1 MPNKIDI
8 TKKYRTRN
16 GCDVRLLS
24 CDGAKPYSV
33 IGVIDDDDLKIN
45 KTWSA
50 AGEETIG
57 LSGDLDLVEV
67 KPPFSRVV
75 YLNIYAEARGEASVK
90 AYSSRV
96 YADINAGFGRIACIR
111 AVVEGREGQFD
122 D

>member
-8 TKKYRTRN
+8 TKKYRTRSK
-16 GCDVRLLS
+16 CDVRLLS
-24 CDGAKPYSV
+24 CDGAKPYNV
-33 IGVIDDDDLKIN
+33 IGVIDDDGIKIN
-45 KTWSA
+45 QMWSSK
-50 AGEETIG
+50 GEEVIG
-57 LSGDLDLVEV
+57 LSGELDLVEV

-111 AVVEGREGQFD
+111 VVIKGEESQFD

>member
-1 MPNKIDI
+1 MTNKIDI
-8 TKKYRTRN
+8 TKKYRTRSK
-16 GCDVRLLS
+16 CDVRLLS
-24 CDGAKPYSV
+24 CDGAKPYNV
-33 IGVIDDDDLKIN
+33 IGVMDADGIKIN
-45 KTWSA
+45 KTWSSE
-50 AGEETIG
+50 GEEIIG

-75 YLNIYAEARGEASVK
+75 YLNIYGETRGSAAVK
-90 AYSSRV
+90 AHSSRV